1 MKSIGNKFLQI
12 GKGQIRQLIRPTDF
26 KLSSERIAAEQKYR
40 KAFPTSATLPQ
51 INHTGEEISKAMQP
65 GSYIP

>member
-1 MKSIGNKFLQI
+1 MKSIGNKFLQM

-51 INHTGEEISKAMQP
+51 IDHTG
-65 GSYIP
+65 